1 MILRRVLGASATAA
15 VLSVVLGVG
24 AFASPGGDARI
35 SPSADVTDEI
45 PLPDEVFAP
54 APGSTL
60 RIPDVPVG
68 WAAGDLASLPPDQLA
83 GVARTQAL
91 SPTFDELGAL
101 DGFVQG
107 GFASREGTDMLFYWH
122 GRLSARALDIIRA
135 ANKRGFLVRVIHAR
149 YDPRALIVAS
159 APLSRA
165 FANAGLDFVC
175 LSPGPRFAN
184 LETGMVDANSCRTRN
199 EMRKVAFGV
208 IGTIPLTF
216 VTDDMQ
222 DVVPLTSSWTDP
234 SPGDTAGIAAP
245 PSTVRWYG
253 QADGPGNACTTDPA
267 VWSAGVITGSQRHAA
282 TSTPMGDGSALR
294 ATGRSAAFGPIR
306 IPATPGWD
314 SARTATCRGARTAPA
329 TSEHSACT
337 AGMRH

>member
-35 SPSADVTDEI
+35 SPSADATDEI

-267 VWSAGVITGSQRHAA
+267 VWSAGG
-282 TSTPMGDGSALR
+282 
-294 ATGRSAAFGPIR
+294 
-306 IPATPGWD
+306 
-314 SARTATCRGARTAPA
+314 
-329 TSEHSACT
+329 
-337 AGMRH
+337 

>member
-35 SPSADVTDEI
+35 SPSADATDEI

-245 PSTVRWYG
+245 QAPSGGT
-253 QADGPGNACTTDPA
+253 AKLTDRAMPA
-267 VWSAGVITGSQRHAA
+267 RRIRRCGAQGVITGSQRHAA

>member
-1 MILRRVLGASATAA
+1 MILRRVLAASATAA

-122 GRLSARALDIIRA
+122 GRLSVRALDIIRA

-165 FANAGLDFVC
+165 FANAGLDFVH

-245 PSTVRWYG
+245 QAPSGGT
-253 QADGPGNACTTDPA
+253 AKLTDRAMPA
-267 VWSAGVITGSQRHAA
+267 R
-282 TSTPMGDGSALR
+282 R
-294 ATGRSAAFGPIR
+294 IR
-306 IPATPGWD
+306 
-314 SARTATCRGARTAPA
+314 RCGAQ
-329 TSEHSACT
+329 
-337 AGMRH
+337 G